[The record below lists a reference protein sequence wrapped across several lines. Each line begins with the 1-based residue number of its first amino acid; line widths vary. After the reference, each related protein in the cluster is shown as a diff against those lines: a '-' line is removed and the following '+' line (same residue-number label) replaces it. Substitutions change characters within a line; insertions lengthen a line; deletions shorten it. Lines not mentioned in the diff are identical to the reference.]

1 MASTSAN
8 MKKGEEIGDVLS
20 DAQEI
25 LLDLLSHANIQFDL
39 SWKEINFELVLVEK
53 TEEKDDE
60 DAEESAEGKISSFI
74 ASIFDQKAGL
84 ILFDLI
90 FNLNLSSNLISHL
103 LQKRNRNGK
112 FA

>member
-1 MASTSAN
+1 M
-8 MKKGEEIGDVLS
+8 GDVLS

-53 TEEKDDE
+53 TEEKDEEDE
-60 DAEESAEGKISSFI
+60 EESAEGKIPLDIVPSH
-74 ASIFDQKAGL
+74 QKARIICL
-84 ILFDLI
+84 ISHLQSAI
-90 FNLNLSSNLISHL
+90 SSNLISHL